1 MEENKSKDAD
11 FDFEINEDN
20 EKKDENEV
28 NEKVEVED
36 SSAEKKKKEDIIFES
51 SGDTQ
56 SDIHETLEVDEALDN
71 DDNLDEDLDEDFE
84 IIESDEEFSEE
95 INSYRKRKRLKLV
108 IIAILVLIVCSAGCY
123 FFIQQRALLDKF
135 DASLH
140 DNQYTLAKNIY
151 REFMDSQKSEADS
164 MVAAKV
170 EEIYSRYYKGA
181 IDLKKAESELDS
193 VSKIKSGA
201 REEISNM
208 RALFAVIVSSQEN
221 FEKGKEAYEAGELKK
236 SIIYFGKVIQKDA
249 KYKEAQN
256 RLKKISAE
264 YRKEQIAKAEEFAND
279 EDYNSAIKIMYDY
292 LKLIAN
298 DKIAQKQLQTY
309 KSAKLDLY
317 ISDIEDTVDIYTK
330 KNDYVGAIK
339 IVKNAITEYGEDKRL
354 TTLFTSLKKDMY
366 KEVDSFIESG
376 RYTTAVS
383 ILKNYLK
390 VVNDDSKAT
399 ELIKKYSNKVS
410 SGVYLSKVK
419 PKSQEGKSYVITE
432 LQDYKDANGEKYED
446 VLEVVGYRNLESSG
460 NRVIENNGYTKLTG
474 TVGYVS
480 SKDIKYYKEGEG
492 RVIIYGDGK
501 KLFTSDIM
509 TEKTK
514 NQKVDLNIKGYK
526 SIKFAWEPINAKN
539 VKMYS
544 IVLGDFKFT
553 K

>member
-11 FDFEINEDN
+11 FDFEIDEGNETKVED
-20 EKKDENEV
+20 V
-28 NEKVEVED
+28 GVEKVRVED
-36 SSAEKKKKEDIIFES
+36 SSAENKEKEDIIFES
-51 SGDTQ
+51 SDDSQ
-56 SDIHETLEVDEALDN
+56 SDVHDNLEVDEDLDN
-71 DDNLDEDLDEDFE
+71 DEDLDEDFE
-84 IIESDEEFSEE
+84 IIESDEELNEQ
-95 INSYRKRKRLKLV
+95 INSYRKKKRLKLV
-108 IIAILVLIVCSAGCY
+108 IISILVLVVCSAGCY

-135 DASLH
+135 DTSLH

-151 REFMDSQKSEADS
+151 SEFMDSQKSEADT

-170 EEIYSRYYKGA
+170 EEIYSRYYKGT
-181 IDLKKAESELDS
+181 IDLEKAESELDS
-193 VSKIKSGA
+193 LSKIKSGA
-201 REEISNM
+201 REEIRNM
-208 RALFAVIVSSQEN
+208 RDLFAVIVSSQEN
-221 FEKGKEAYEAGELKK
+221 FEKGKEAYDAGELKK

-264 YRKEQIAKAEEFAND
+264 YRKGQIAKAEEYAND

-298 DKIAQKQLQTY
+298 DKIAQKQLQVY
-309 KSAKLDLY
+309 KSAKLDLN
-317 ISDIEDTVDIYTK
+317 ISDIEDTVDLYTK
-330 KNDYVGAIK
+330 KNDYVAAIK

-366 KEVDSFIESG
+366 KEVDSYIESD

-383 ILKNYLK
+383 ILKSYSK
-390 VVNDDSKAT
+390 VVKDDLKAT
-399 ELIKKYSNKVS
+399 ELINKYSNKVS
-410 SGVYLSKVK
+410 TGAYLSKVK

-432 LQDYKDANGEKYED
+432 LQDYKDANGQKYED
-446 VLEVVGYRNLESSG
+446 VLEIVGYRNLESCG

-474 TVGYVS
+474 TIGYVS

-514 NQKVDLNIKGYK
+514 NQKVDINIKGYK
-526 SIKFAWEPINAKN
+526 SIKFAWEPINSKN